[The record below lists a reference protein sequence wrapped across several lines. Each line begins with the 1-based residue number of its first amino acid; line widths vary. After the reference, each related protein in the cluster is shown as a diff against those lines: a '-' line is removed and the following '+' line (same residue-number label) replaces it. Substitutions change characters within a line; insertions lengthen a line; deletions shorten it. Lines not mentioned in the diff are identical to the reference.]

1 MREDGDAVV
10 TRSPFERGTAPRSG
24 GTANEEIRPDRLFRA
39 AEGLLRTCGQDAAV
53 AAAVLAVVLLGVLA
67 QVAHGGGRLGVLP
80 LALLVP
86 VAVTFAVSAGL
97 AVRSRLMVVAALGE
111 IRGRTGA
118 PLDPGVPWTPFAL
131 GTALDGRV
139 LDEQLRRLLAAAHR
153 CCELAWQAVV
163 WAVATAVL
171 YVCWTLAVAAAGAG

>member
-1 MREDGDAVV
+1 M
-10 TRSPFERGTAPRSG
+10 TRSPFERGTAPRPG
-24 GTANEEIRPDRLFRA
+24 GPANEAVRADHLLGA

-53 AAAVLAVVLLGVLA
+53 AAAVLVLVLVGVLT
-67 QVAHGGGRLGVLP
+67 QLAHGGGRLGVLP
-80 LALLVP
+80 LVLLAP
-86 VAVTFAVSAGL
+86 VAVTFTMSAGL
-97 AVRSRLMVVAALGE
+97 AVRSRLTVVAALGE

-139 LDEQLRRLLAAAHR
+139 LDEELRRLLAAAHR

-163 WAVATAVL
+163 WGVATAVL
-171 YVCWTLAVAAAGAG
+171 CVCWTLAVVATGVGG